1 MDFTGN
7 SSEPPPY
14 QDDVPMPSASKD
26 ENEKRPIYSTSAEEN
41 PEGVPPPYKP
51 PTFITDGTNITFED
65 GDLLNPQYRLTRNVF
80 ELRPGPSISIERLI
94 YAGDPS
100 PEASNGSS
108 STGATAPT
116 HRTVKQLYHITTTDV
131 SRWHHFQELLQGQ
144 EGSSAARPWRV
155 SALNADQSVLEAK
168 HGLGVKHAELMS
180 GPDPHR
186 VIRWCDARGVIVAV
200 EYRAVVAKSREME
213 TLPRLEI
220 LGDVGDEMVG
230 FLLAVWVARLR
241 QEGIY
246 SHRGHLS
253 VQLSKLLLLF
263 GNVSERG

>member
-1 MDFTGN
+1 MDFTDD

-14 QDDVPMPSASKD
+14 QDDVPIPSSRKD
-26 ENEKRPIYSTSAEEN
+26 ENEKTPNHSTSAEKH

-80 ELRPGPSISIERLI
+80 ELRPGPSITLERLI
-94 YAGDPS
+94 YAEHEPS
-100 PEASNGSS
+100 DSS
-108 STGATAPT
+108 SSSSAAATAPT

-131 SRWHHFQELLQGQ
+131 ARSHRLPSQLQGASD
-144 EGSSAARPWRV
+144 SSGARPWRV
-155 SALNADQSVLEAK
+155 SALSAEQSVLEAR
-168 HGLGVKHAELMS
+168 HGLGVRHGELLS
-180 GPDPHR
+180 GGEPRR
-186 VIRWCDARGVIVAV
+186 VIRWYDGGGDIVAV
-200 EYRAVVAKSREME
+200 EHRAVVARPGGVESA
-213 TLPRLEI
+213 PRLEI
-220 LGDVGDEMVG
+220 LGRAEDEKVG

-253 VQLSKLLLLF
+253 VQLSELRVLF
-263 GNVSERG
+263 GNVSECG